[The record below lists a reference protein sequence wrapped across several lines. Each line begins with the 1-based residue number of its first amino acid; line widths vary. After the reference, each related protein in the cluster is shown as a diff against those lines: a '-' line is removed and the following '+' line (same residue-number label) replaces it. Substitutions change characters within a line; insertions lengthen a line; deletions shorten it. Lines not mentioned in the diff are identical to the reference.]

1 MRGTVQVPVLIFWI
15 LFMYVHELVAM
26 RARAVPDA
34 LAIADGDRKLT
45 YGEMNAR
52 ANQLANF
59 LRSSGVRAEV
69 PVALFFERSPELATA
84 ALAVLKAGGVYV
96 PLDPKYPSARLAMLL
111 DDSAAPV
118 VLTHSSVAH
127 KLPSGNWKKIVIDS
141 PEGEFLSHSTAAP
154 NLQTNP
160 EDCAYVIFTSGSTG
174 RPKGVQITHGNLLN
188 LVRWHQR
195 SFNITAADRATLQAS
210 PGFDASVWEMWPYLT
225 MGASVHVVDD
235 SIRTAPDHFRDWI
248 VANGIT
254 VSFVPT
260 AVAEQMVDLQW
271 PTQTSLRFLLT
282 GADRLRRCPP
292 RGLPFALINNY
303 GPTECTVVA
312 TSGEITPSDQTQGTP
327 SIGRSID
334 NVEIYIVDEELK
346 LVSDG
351 TPGELLIGGAG
362 VGRGYLNLP
371 ELTAQN
377 FIADPFSRRAGARL
391 YRSGDLARR
400 LPDGRIAFMGRM
412 DEQIKIR
419 GYRVEP
425 GEISAALNRHPA
437 ISSSCV
443 AAYEHDSGEIS
454 LAAYIV
460 RESNAAITS
469 AQLRSFLGESLPDY
483 MVPATFVKL
492 KCLPMTANGKLDR
505 SALPKPTIDNTLD
518 DAGFAAPQSEIEQ
531 WLAGFLAGLLKV
543 DRVSRNDNFF
553 DLGGHSLMGAQL
565 IAKVYQRFAVELSLR
580 SLFDHPT
587 IAEISSE
594 IERLLFAKVQ
604 TMTDEEA
611 QRILES
617 LPGIPA

>member
-1 MRGTVQVPVLIFWI
+1 MCI
-15 LFMYVHELVAM
+15 HDLVAM
-26 RARAVPDA
+26 QARAVPDA
-34 LAIADGDRKLT
+34 VAIAHGNRKLT

-59 LRSSGVRAEV
+59 LRALEIRADV
-69 PVALFFERSPELATA
+69 PVALFLERSPELATA
-84 ALAVLKAGGVYV
+84 ALAVLRAGGAYV
-96 PLDPKYPSARLAMLL
+96 PLDPNYPPARIAMLL
-111 DDSAAPV
+111 EDSAAPV
-118 VLTHSSVAH
+118 VLTHSSVDN
-127 KLPSGNWKKIVIDS
+127 KLPSGTWKKIVIDS
-141 PEGEFLSHSTAAP
+141 AEGGIFNHLTAAP
-154 NLQTNP
+154 RLKTNP
-160 EDCAYVIFTSGSTG
+160 EDCAYIIFTSGSTG

-195 SFNITAADRATLQAS
+195 AFNITAADRATLQAS

-235 SIRTAPDHFRDWI
+235 SVRTAPDHFRDWI

-260 AVAEQMVDLQW
+260 AVAEQMIDLQW

-282 GADRLRRCPP
+282 GADCLRRYPP

-303 GPTECTVVA
+303 GPTECSVVA
-312 TSGEITPSDQTQGTP
+312 TSGEIRPSDKTEDAP
-327 SIGRSID
+327 SIGRPVD
-334 NVEIYIVDEELK
+334 NAEIYIVDEELK
-346 LVSDG
+346 PVTDG
-351 TPGELLIGGAG
+351 IAGELLIGGAG

-371 ELTAQN
+371 ELTAQK
-377 FIADPFSRRAGARL
+377 FIADPFSSIAGACL
-391 YRSGDLARR
+391 YRSGDLARK

-419 GYRVEP
+419 GHRIEP
-425 GEISAALNRHPA
+425 GEIAAALNRHPA

-443 AAYEHDSGEIS
+443 ATYEHDSGEIR

-460 RESNAAITS
+460 PAPGALLTAE
-469 AQLRSFLGESLPDY
+469 QLRPFLGESLPDY

-492 KCLPMTANGKLDR
+492 KCLPMTANGKVDR
-505 SALPKPTIDNTLD
+505 AALPLPSAENTLD
-518 DAGFAAPQSEIEQ
+518 DASFSAPQSEIEQ
-531 WLAGFLAGLLKV
+531 WLAGFLTGLLKV

-553 DLGGHSLMGAQL
+553 NLGGHSLMGAQL

-594 IERLLFAKVQ
+594 IERLLFTKVQ

-611 QRILES
+611 RRILES